1 MVSKIEATTFDW
13 NDHTCYIG
21 KIKYKDTLK
30 LINTSSDF
38 SMNREI
44 DKTRV
49 GQIEQYIKDSLENT
63 FFPPTILNSRDTV
76 LSIED
81 KATIS
86 VTSGRFTIIDGQH
99 RIKAIQN
106 VLSGNKKEP
115 FYQLIS
121 NLELPILVVEGLQ
134 NYQHR
139 ELFYL
144 INQSSKKVDTNI
156 SERFTPKLE
165 NLLGL
170 QYVSNNSQKKSQIE
184 WNNKQSKERIVYLH
198 ITDCIRELTNGI
210 YPHLK
215 DFYDCPKDLLYK
227 ELTYANIINE
237 FWNEYFKL
245 LQQQND
251 STKSFFRKKI
261 ALRALV
267 EDICVN
273 IELYFQNVRA
283 TTLTNEECCK
293 KIIEIT
299 KNSLNSLMH
308 ERIIEYSG
316 IDSVRIQTYKSIRNF
331 LRLNSVVFQHKDSL
345 NDNLKFIFKKI
356 FDTYYE
362 EKVLMYSDVEFSSFE
377 HKVTELIKHHKVI
390 SEAVPKNLNKLEVYK
405 DTNAQNILD
414 TLLMGV

>member
-1 MVSKIEATTFDW
+1 MSKIEAITFNW

-21 KIKYKDTLK
+21 KIKYKDTLS

-44 DKTRV
+44 DSTRV
-49 GQIEQYIKDSLENT
+49 SQIEQYIKDFLENT

-81 KATIS
+81 KTTIS
-86 VTSGRFTIIDGQH
+86 VKSGRFTIIDGQH
-99 RIKAIQN
+99 RIKAIQK
-106 VLSGNKKEP
+106 VLTGNKKEP
-115 FYQLIS
+115 FYKIIS
-121 NLELPILVVEGLQ
+121 NLELPILIVEGLQ

-170 QYVSNNSQKKSQIE
+170 QYVSNNPQKKSQIE
-184 WNNKQSKERIVYLH
+184 WHNKQSKERIVYLH

-227 ELTYANIINE
+227 EFTYANIINE

-245 LQQQND
+245 LQQQDD

-267 EDICVN
+267 EDICIN
-273 IELYFQNVRA
+273 IEKYFQTVRA
-283 TTLTNEECCK
+283 NTLTNEQCCE
-293 KIIEIT
+293 KIIEIM
-299 KNSLNSLMH
+299 KESLNLLMH
-308 ERIIEYSG
+308 ERFIEYSG

-331 LRLNSVVFQHKDSL
+331 LRLNSVVFQYKDTID
-345 NDNLKFIFKKI
+345 DNFKIIFKKF

-362 EKVLMYSDVEFSSFE
+362 DQLLMYSDVEFSSFE
-377 HKVTELIKHHKVI
+377 QKAQELMTHNKII
-390 SEAVPKNLNKLEVYK
+390 SEADHNQINRLEIYK
-405 DTNAQNILD
+405 DTNVQSILD
-414 TLLMGV
+414 SLPLEV